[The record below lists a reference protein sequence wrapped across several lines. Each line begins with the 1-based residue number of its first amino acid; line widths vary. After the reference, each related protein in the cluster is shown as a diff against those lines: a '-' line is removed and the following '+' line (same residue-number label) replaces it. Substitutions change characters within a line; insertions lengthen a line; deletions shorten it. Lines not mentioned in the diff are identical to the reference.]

1 MSWEQ
6 ILTSGE
12 DAELETEILK
22 EEKTEKNKKKEE
34 IQRKKVTIKV
44 GPRTVVILKG
54 KQDEN

>member
-1 MSWEQ
+1 MKKDKKVVQ
-6 ILTSGE
+6 
-12 DAELETEILK
+12 
-22 EEKTEKNKKKEE
+22 KNKKKKE

>member
-1 MSWEQ
+1 MDKEKKVQ
-6 ILTSGE
+6 E
-12 DAELETEILK
+12 EKEKKQEVKK
-22 EEKTEKNKKKEE
+22 EEKTEKNKKKRE

>member
-1 MSWEQ
+1 MAKVMEQ
-6 ILTSGE
+6 MN
-12 DAELETEILK
+12 
-22 EEKTEKNKKKEE
+22 EKNKKKKE